1 MKQDAQEREVL
12 RQNQMASTGSCVPAP
27 ALTRATRV
35 TQAPKPAES
44 GWAPAERS
52 SSPEHISDPAE

>member
-12 RQNQMASTGSCVPAP
+12 RQNQMASTGRCVPAP
-27 ALTRATRV
+27 ALTRV
-35 TQAPKPAES
+35 TQAPKPVEN
-44 GWAPAERS
+44 GWAPAQRS